1 MTASKWVY
9 LFNEVDK
16 AEKKAGSWEGVMLLG
31 ALIGGFF
38 MSVFVTKTFR
48 ISVMPVLWKERKNA
62 SVKSRLIWSFIAG
75 FMMIVGARM
84 AGGCTSGHFLS
95 GGTQLAVSSLL
106 FGGVVM
112 VSLII
117 TGRFFYNKKGE

>member
-1 MTASKWVY
+1 MSQKWVY